1 MNISCV
7 SYDTQV
13 SDLQAGHTYRLR
25 VLAVNEAG
33 VGCPSLPTEPVTAQ
47 TPAGQ
52 PSRLHTFSTDWK
64 NKTLSLRASGSM
76 LDLNPPVHLCCQY
89 IYTVYVIHTNP
100 AVLSSLEEKRQYSR
114 GNNDSCE

>member
-7 SYDTQV
+7 SYDIQV

-47 TPAGQ
+47 TPPGQ
-52 PSRLHTFSTDWK
+52 PSWLHTPFIFFMFSTK
-64 NKTLSLRASGSM
+64 NNFSGIF
-76 LDLNPPVHLCCQY
+76 N
-89 IYTVYVIHTNP
+89 
-100 AVLSSLEEKRQYSR
+100 K
-114 GNNDSCE
+114 